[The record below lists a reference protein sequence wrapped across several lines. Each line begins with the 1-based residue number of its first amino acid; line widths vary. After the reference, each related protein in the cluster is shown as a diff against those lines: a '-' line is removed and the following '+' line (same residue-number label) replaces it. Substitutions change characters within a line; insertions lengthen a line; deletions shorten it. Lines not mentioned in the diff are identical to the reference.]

1 MNQEARTVTTRSI
14 KSFTDLRAWQEGH
27 KLVLQIYNL
36 TKQFPRDELF
46 GLVSQM
52 RRAAVSVT
60 SNIAEGF
67 GRASYSD
74 KVRFYD
80 MAQASNTE
88 LQNQLLVARDVGHLE
103 TAKFV
108 SVSQQSIL
116 VHKII
121 NGLLKKSKSIRD
133 TD

>member
-1 MNQEARTVTTRSI
+1 MNQEARTVTTIPI

-27 KLVLQIYNL
+27 KLVLYIYKV

-67 GRASYSD
+67 GRSSYAD

-88 LQNQLLVARDVGHLE
+88 LQNQLLIARDVGHLE
-103 TAKFV
+103 TKKFLPISHQ
-108 SVSQQSIL
+108 SVL

-133 TD
+133 E